1 MIIYIN
7 KTNDSFEFTR
17 DTVNADYQII
27 ISRVKTVDMQVNKK
41 QDNGS
46 YKNIPI
52 TSKEVKELNT
62 FVLKHFNNVIQDLN
76 SLIEV

>member
-7 KTNDSFEFTR
+7 KTNDSFEFAR

-62 FVLKHFNNVIQDLN
+62 FVLKHFNNVIQNLN